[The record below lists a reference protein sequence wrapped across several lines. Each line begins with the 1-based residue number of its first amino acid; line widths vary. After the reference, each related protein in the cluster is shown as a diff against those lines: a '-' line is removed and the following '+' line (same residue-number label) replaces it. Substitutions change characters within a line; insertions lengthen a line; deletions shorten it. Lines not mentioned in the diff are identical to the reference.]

1 MEGECVVVGNN
12 SEIELRRKLKD
23 FFMSPC
29 EKYRT
34 RGRKPFK
41 LTLQLLKI
49 TIITVQFVWFGL
61 SNEMSVI
68 FREENFSSFKH
79 LFLKNFQERKG
90 IYAVYTKQDVHEHI
104 NHIIMRYVTM
114 RSVSVGNHA
123 FKRVNGTDTPL
134 TLCQRFYTHHQ
145 QLSPDNETFYI
156 APNVQTEC
164 VYIYSTKPFNVSEF
178 TLDFN
183 RLLSVNVHM
192 NINAINL
199 QTLRHDELPDCYSFS
214 VRVVFENS
222 AQSGRMR
229 VYVHGGVG
237 VSVCAHA
244 KISGSNA
251 VSHFLLMV
259 LYDLLVVVVCVI
271 SLVLCTRSVQAGMR
285 LINEYAAF
293 ARVHRGK
300 LFSSAERMEF
310 INGWNILIIISDTL
324 TVTATSLKICIL
336 FKVLSNYTVCSTLLG
351 TATLL
356 VWIGVLRYLRFFQ
369 KYNILILTMRAA
381 LPSAMRFSLCA
392 VLIYLSYCFC
402 GWIVLGPHH
411 ENFRS
416 FHTAAYC
423 LLSMINGDEIYAS
436 FTKLRGRNT
445 LVWFF
450 SRFYIYS
457 FVFIF
462 TYMVLSLFIAIIT
475 DTYELIKQQDGEVF
489 SDLQKFMAEYRAAP
503 APMKTEAPRCSHM
516 NTDTYRCSQNLTNK
530 YRHSQMFTHTYT
542 QAQTL
547 LHEHGHSLTFTHMNT
562 QTQMSVNTYRRSHT
576 HTC

>member
-49 TIITVQFVWFGL
+49 TIITVQ
-61 SNEMSVI
+61 
-68 FREENFSSFKH
+68 
-79 LFLKNFQERKG
+79 
-90 IYAVYTKQDVHEHI
+90 
-104 NHIIMRYVTM
+104 YVTM

-475 DTYELIKQQDGEVF
+475 DTYELIKKQQQDGEVF